1 MNLRAMIFEN
11 DMTHSR
17 SDVFWSLKS
26 RVYGNDPK
34 RRIRLKDSL
43 IAADADET

>member
-1 MNLRAMIFEN
+1 MIFEN
-11 DMTHSR
+11 DVTHSR

-26 RVYGNDPK
+26 RVCGDDPK

-43 IAADADET
+43 MATGADET